1 MYGNVLL
8 GMGDKSDDRAMVW
21 KVWEGY
27 SDDMAMLQNVWD
39 VVLGM
44 GCVWWC
50 AMYGDVAVVLDMEGT
65 WWCDMGVERMGMWN
79 GMWEVR
85 FELYRDVT

>member
-1 MYGNVLL
+1 MIGLWCGRYGRGIVMIGLCCRMYG
-8 GMGDKSDDRAMVW
+8 
-21 KVWEGY
+21 
-27 SDDMAMLQNVWD
+27 D
-39 VVLGM
+39 VVWGM

-79 GMWEVR
+79 GMWEVW
-85 FELYRDVT
+85 FELYGDVT